1 MGRNHA
7 LLGAAGYLGLAA
19 AAPTLVSTHPTPATL
34 FAGTLV
40 CAGVAL
46 LPDIDHPEAT
56 VSRSLGPVSWFG
68 SRAINVLA
76 GGHRKGTHTVWA
88 WFAVSAFAYW
98 ALRSPAASWVTLLLA
113 IFAVSLLLKV
123 LTHADGAVCAILA
136 AVFGAA
142 AVLFAGADHTWLLGA
157 VIIGYGLHL
166 LGDIIT
172 TEGIPLFAPIGGNLA
187 IPIIGSTDH
196 WREESAGIACG
207 VVAAYLLVTMVF
219 MPAWQA
225 QVARAH
231 PTATPITVVAPA
243 LHQH

>member
-7 LLGAAGYLGLAA
+7 LLGAAGNLGLAA
-19 AAPTLVSTHPTPATL
+19 TAPSLVSSHPTPATL

-88 WFAVSAFAYW
+88 WLAVSALAYW
-98 ALRSPAASWVTLLLA
+98 ALRSPAASWVTLAVA
-113 IFAVSLLLKV
+113 IFSVSLLLKV

-157 VIIGYGLHL
+157 VVIGYGLHL

-196 WREESAGIACG
+196 WREKSAGIACG

-219 MPAWQA
+219 VPAWHA
-225 QVARAH
+225 QVASAH
-231 PTATPITVVAPA
+231 PQTPITVVAPA